1 MKKNSSIK
9 DVFITNYRLD
19 KKVNKYLVF
28 ESIRKRGPISVPE
41 IAKITKLSRP
51 TIDSCV
57 KIFYEKN
64 LIKKEGFGDPQGG
77 RKPNLWKLN
86 NHAGYLIGVDMESP
100 NLNLLLAD
108 LDLNTI
114 QTTSTTFSLYSKKED
129 ILEIICR
136 EINNIMTMSNLEPDK
151 VMGIGIGVAGII
163 DKYRGTAVSIERI
176 PDWHDVPLEEI
187 LKERLH
193 LPIFIENDVMLM
205 TFAEKSLNKE
215 LKDQQNFIYM
225 GFRYPSGIAA
235 RFFLE
240 GRPFNGYHGNA
251 GFIGHVQ
258 VEKNG
263 PVCACGKRGCLELYA
278 DVRSILNRAKTVM
291 KNRMESRIYQMSG
304 KEEDITLREVGQ
316 AADEGDVLAMRVL
329 RESADYLSMGI
340 EYLVSLFDIPLVVL
354 GGSIT
359 QAGNAF
365 LNFVIEASRKR
376 LISTFR
382 NSLDVRYGYIGDN
395 AASLGGALLVY
406 KDIFK
411 EPVLL

>member
-1 MKKNSSIK
+1 MKANYSIK
-9 DVFITNYRLD
+9 DVFGPNYRLD

-28 ESIRKRGPISVPE
+28 ESIRKRGPISISE
-41 IAKITKLSRP
+41 IEKITKLSRP
-51 TIDSCV
+51 TIDNYI
-57 KIFYEKN
+57 KTFHEKG
-64 LIKKEGFGDPQGG
+64 LIKKEGFGDPLGG

-100 NLNLLLAD
+100 NLNLLLTD

-114 QTTSTTFSLYSKKED
+114 QTTTTTFSLYSKKED
-129 ILEIICR
+129 VLEMLCR
-136 EINNIMTMSNLEPDK
+136 EINNIMTISNLEPAK
-151 VMGIGIGVAGII
+151 VVGIGIGVPGII

-176 PDWHDVPLEEI
+176 PDWHDVPLAKI

-205 TFAEKSLNKE
+205 TFAEKSLNDE
-215 LKDQQNFIYM
+215 LKDEKNLIYI

-240 GRPFNGYHGNA
+240 GRPYNGYYGNA
-251 GFIGHVQ
+251 GFVGHVQ

-263 PVCACGKRGCLELYA
+263 PPCTCGKRGCLELYA
-278 DVRSILNRAKTVM
+278 DVRSILNRIKNAM
-291 KNRMESRIYQMSG
+291 KNSGETRIHQMIE
-304 KEEDITLREVGQ
+304 KEEDITLKEVGQ

-329 RESADYLSMGI
+329 REAADYLSMGI
-340 EYLVSLFDIPLVVL
+340 EYLVSLFDIPLIVL

-359 QAGNAF
+359 QAGNVF
-365 LNFVIEASRKR
+365 LDFVKEASRKR

-382 NSLDVRYGYIGDN
+382 KSLDVRYGYIGDN